1 MQADRCER
9 GSTSESRRTSRLTVA
24 IWTVGACLG
33 AGAAGALAEEAPPPS
48 NAARA
53 FIAKGVAHVLAG
65 CSKPYPPKTCPH
77 GRRVKVG
84 PLQRYRDQN
93 SGVPFEYRKVEY
105 EGLAMTYRAHEV
117 VELTVSSAAWPVRH
131 GLVVGVPFERVTARL
146 GQPMA
151 LQDGGVPAE
160 EVALYCH
167 GEDCVTFTI
176 ERRSGRVA
184 KIAWAF
190 YYD

>member
-1 MQADRCER
+1 MVCA
-9 GSTSESRRTSRLTVA
+9 SL
-24 IWTVGACLG
+24 
-33 AGAAGALAEEAPPPS
+33 AAAASCAFAEDAPPPS

-53 FIAKGVAHVLAG
+53 FIEQGVAHVLAG

-84 PLQRYRDQN
+84 PLQHFRDQN
-93 SGVPFEYRKVEY
+93 SGAPFDYQKVEY
-105 EGLAMTYRAHEV
+105 AGMAMTYRAGEV
-117 VELTVSSAAWPVRH
+117 VALTVSSAAWPVRH

-146 GQPMA
+146 GEPMA

-160 EVALYCH
+160 EIALYCH

-176 ERRSGRVA
+176 GRSSGRVVR
-184 KIAWAF
+184 IAWDF